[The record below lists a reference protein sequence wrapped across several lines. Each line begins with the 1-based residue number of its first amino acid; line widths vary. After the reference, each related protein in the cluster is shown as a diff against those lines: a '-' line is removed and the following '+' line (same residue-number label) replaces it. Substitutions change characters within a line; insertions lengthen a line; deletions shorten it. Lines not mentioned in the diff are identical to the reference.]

1 LKRLRASLR
10 RRRRCGSKTGI
21 SRCSPQ
27 FLEKVFPAAV
37 MLDFLGTFL
46 IFYQMLAG
54 NPAVIVI
61 AHPLHDASKVFEAG
75 VCGFRRGS
83 R

>member
-1 LKRLRASLR
+1 
-10 RRRRCGSKTGI
+10 
-21 SRCSPQ
+21 
-27 FLEKVFPAAV
+27 
-37 MLDFLGTFL
+37 MLDFLVDFPKR
-46 IFYQMLAG
+46 YQELAG
-54 NPAVIVI
+54 DYAVIVI